1 MLDRGVDRTYPAN
14 TRCLA
19 THDDMMKDR
28 IEQYLVKQCL
38 SERFDQ
44 NIFDQTLFGETL
56 FRN

>member
-1 MLDRGVDRTYPAN
+1 MLDQGVDRTYSAN

-38 SERFDQ
+38 SERF
-44 NIFDQTLFGETL
+44 
-56 FRN
+56 